1 MSTNRRSC
9 SKDLDESCHSNSFET
24 AIDIKNECFVG
35 VEVSLDLKYGNQE
48 SYKQMD
54 KTGEE
59 KGGVEQGLKIDKI
72 LGDVQVNGVR
82 YFLVKWK
89 NSLDN
94 GLG

>member
-1 MSTNRRSC
+1 MN
-9 SKDLDESCHSNSFET
+9 ESFHSNSIET
-24 AIDIKNECFVG
+24 AIDFKNECIVREEDSLG
-35 VEVSLDLKYGNQE
+35 VKYGKQE
-48 SYKQMD
+48 SDKQMD

-59 KGGVEQGLKIDKI
+59 KGGFEQGLKIDKI

-94 GLG
+94 SLG